1 MRSPVLWPLL
11 VSTAVSLL
19 PALAGASDEPLPAA
33 VQERLDSLERKVRL
47 LERQLEVDQETKLA
61 DKAKQTATVSGGGDG
76 FALKSNDGAFQL
88 KLRGLLQ
95 ADGRFFFDGENTP
108 VAIPNNGND
117 DTFLLRRVRPILE
130 GTVFKIFDFRFMPDF
145 PSNTSRNA
153 TIQDAWVDARLFP
166 WFQVK
171 GGKFKIPF
179 GIERLQSASAI
190 RFVERALPNNLV
202 PNRDIGV
209 EVHGDIGG
217 GVLSY
222 SAAWLNGV
230 NDGRSSEDFGDFD
243 NNVDKDLAARIF
255 AHPFQ
260 NISIVPLQG
269 LGLGFAVSY
278 VDARGNTTST
288 NLPDYRTPGQQRFFA
303 YRTGATAT
311 FSDGERLRI
320 SPQAY
325 YFYGPFGLLGE
336 YVRVAQDVRRTVGA
350 TSLADELHHEAW
362 QIAASYVLTGED
374 STYKGV
380 KPKRPF
386 SWDNGS
392 WGALELAYRY
402 SELDLDQDSFS
413 GGVNSFADPST
424 AAEKA
429 AAWAVGLNWYL
440 NNNVKFVLDY
450 EQTDF
455 EGGGGGTASSPLD
468 REDEK
473 VLLSRLQLYF

>member
-1 MRSPVLWPLL
+1 MRNSVLWPLL
-11 VSTAVSLL
+11 ASTAIPCL
-19 PALAGASDEPLPAA
+19 PALAVASDEPLPPA

-61 DKAKQTATVSGGGDG
+61 DKAKQTATVSAGAEG

-130 GTVFKIFDFRFMPDF
+130 GTVFNIFDFRFMPDF

-171 GGKFKIPF
+171 GGKFKTPF
-179 GIERLQSASAI
+179 GIEQLQSASSI

-209 EVHGDIGG
+209 EVHGDIGS

-260 NISIVPLQG
+260 NTGVVPLQG
-269 LGLGFAVSY
+269 FGLGFAVSY
-278 VDARGNTTST
+278 VDASGNTAST

-303 YRTGATAT
+303 YRTGSTAT
-311 FSDGERLRI
+311 VADGERLRL

-325 YFYGPFGLLGE
+325 YYYGPFGLLGE
-336 YVRVAQDVRRTVGA
+336 YVCVSQDVRRTVGA
-350 TSLADELHHEAW
+350 TSRSDELRHEAW
-362 QIAASYVLTGED
+362 QIAASYMLTGED

-380 KPKRPF
+380 KPKRPV
-386 SWDNGS
+386 SLANGT
-392 WGALELAYRY
+392 WGALELAFRY
-402 SELDLDQDSFS
+402 SELNLDQDSFA
-413 GGVNSFADPST
+413 GGSNSFADPTT
-424 AAEKA
+424 AAEEA
-429 AAWAVGLNWYL
+429 AAWAMGLNWYL

-473 VLLSRLQLYF
+473 VLLSRIQLYF